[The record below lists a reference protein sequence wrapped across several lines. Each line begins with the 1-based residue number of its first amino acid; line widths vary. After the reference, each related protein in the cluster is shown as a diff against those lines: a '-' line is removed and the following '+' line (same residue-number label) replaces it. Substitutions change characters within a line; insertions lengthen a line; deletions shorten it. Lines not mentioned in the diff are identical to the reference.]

1 MIELKAQTIKNKI
14 IEICGYFEK
23 INGKHEL
30 SYRDGYDKEKVINE
44 IKNIQKSINQ
54 NDAVTLAFVGEYNA
68 GKTSII
74 NLLTNNDYLVS
85 SNVGT
90 LNATKT
96 QWNDYIIIDTP
107 GMGGGRPEHD
117 EETKKWLAEA
127 DLLIYILTTDLLTN
141 FSGERFSNI
150 IKNFNRNQE
159 LMLVMNM
166 IDQEGNDIEV
176 YKEELQS
183 FIEPIPLSEF
193 YPTFISAEYMYKSIQ
208 QVDDE
213 DKSYYRKESNF
224 DIFIETLNVF
234 LMNKKQKAILSTPL
248 TRIYS
253 LSQTFELK
261 SEFDKEIELLNYK
274 IQLFN
279 ETEKSFIQLNN
290 SYSLDLKSCVDET
303 SGEIFRS
310 LDNPLKDFKE
320 YIENEFEKLSKT
332 VSGKV
337 EIFVN
342 DSTTLLSEFEK
353 ENLEIDNSALA
364 KEIAEKIKN
373 SEKLRNIFENIPKT
387 KFTNQDDK
395 TSYYDEFLNQAK
407 NINKKFGGENI
418 DSNSKILNSNN
429 FLDLSTKLLSKLD
442 TKVITTTMRNLGYK
456 FVRGEAVALRSTVSK
471 TTAKSIPYL
480 NILATAWEVGSHFYN
495 KKQVKKQETKLRE
508 FKESLSNSLNEVILE
523 AIKMTDTDLKNP
535 IINNLLTLKLLYNTK
550 KQELLEFSKTNKD
563 VVSEI
568 ENKREYCLS
577 LHEEIYS

>member
-1 MIELKAQTIKNKI
+1 MIELKTQTIKTKI
-14 IEICGYFEK
+14 IEICKYFEG
-23 INGKHEL
+23 INCKYEL
-30 SYRDGYDKEKVINE
+30 SYRDGYDKEKVLNE
-44 IKNIQKSINQ
+44 INSIQKSINQ
-54 NDAVTLAFVGEYNA
+54 NDAVTIAFVGEYNA

-90 LNATKT
+90 QKATKT
-96 QWNDYIIIDTP
+96 QWNDYILIDTP
-107 GMGGGRPEHD
+107 GMGSGKPEHD

-166 IDQEGNDIEV
+166 IDQEGNHIEV

-193 YPTFISAEYMYKSIQ
+193 YPTFISAEYMHKSMQ
-208 QVDDE
+208 QVDEE
-213 DKSYYRKESNF
+213 DKNYYRKESNF
-224 DIFIETLNVF
+224 DIFIETLNGF

-253 LSQTFELK
+253 LSQTFEIK
-261 SEFDKEIELLNYK
+261 SDFDKEIELLNYK

-279 ETEKSFIQLNN
+279 ETEKSLVQLNKN
-290 SYSLDLKSCVDET
+290 YNLDLKSCVDET

-310 LDNPLKDFKE
+310 LENPPKDFKE

-337 EIFVN
+337 EILVN

-353 ENLEIDNSALA
+353 ENLEIDNSYLA

-373 SEKLRNIFENIPKT
+373 SEKLRDIFENISIT
-387 KFTNQDDK
+387 KFTNQDNK

-407 NINKKFGGENI
+407 NINNKFGGENI

-442 TKVITTTMRNLGYK
+442 TKVITNTMRKLGYK

-480 NILATAWEVGSHFYN
+480 NILASAWDVGSHFYN
-495 KKQVKKQETKLRE
+495 KKQDKKQEIKLRE
-508 FKESLSNSLNEVILE
+508 FKESLKNSLNDIILE
-523 AIKMTDTDLKNP
+523 TIKMTDKDLINP
-535 IINNLLTLKLLYNTK
+535 ITNNLVTLKLLYNTK
-550 KQELLEFSKTNKD
+550 KQELLEFSKTNKEI
-563 VVSEI
+563 VSEI
-568 ENKREYCLS
+568 ESKREFCLS
-577 LHEEIYS
+577 LHEVIYN

>member
-1 MIELKAQTIKNKI
+1 MIELKAQTIKNKT
-14 IEICGYFEK
+14 IEICEYFEG
-23 INGKHEL
+23 INSKYEF

-44 IKNIQKSINQ
+44 IKNIQQSINQ
-54 NDAVTLAFVGEYNA
+54 NDPVTLAFVGEYNA

-90 LNATKT
+90 LTATKT

-107 GMGGGRPEHD
+107 GMGSGRPEHD

-141 FSGERFSNI
+141 FSGERFSKI

-159 LMLVMNM
+159 LMLVTNM

-208 QVDDE
+208 QVDAE

-253 LSQTFELK
+253 LSQTFEIK
-261 SEFDKEIELLNYK
+261 SEFDKEIELLNHK

-279 ETEKSFIQLNN
+279 ETEKSLIQLNN
-290 SYSLDLKSCVDET
+290 NFSLDLKSCVSQT
-303 SGEIFRS
+303 SGDVFRS
-310 LDNPLKDFKE
+310 LDNPPKDFKE
-320 YIENEFEKLSKT
+320 YIENEFKQFSET
-332 VSGKV
+332 VSSKV
-337 EIFVN
+337 EILIN

-353 ENLEIDNSALA
+353 ENSEIDNSELA
-364 KEIAEKIKN
+364 KEITAKIKK
-373 SEKLRNIFENIPKT
+373 SEKLRNIFENISKT
-387 KFTNQDDK
+387 KFTNQNNK

-407 NINKKFGGENI
+407 NINNKFGGENMT
-418 DSNSKILNSNN
+418 SNSKILNSSN
-429 FLDLSTKLLSKLD
+429 FLELSTKLLSKID
-442 TKVITTTMRNLGYK
+442 TKTITTTMRSLGYK
-456 FVRGEAVALRSTVSK
+456 FARGQAVKLRSTISK
-471 TTAKSIPYL
+471 KIIKSTPIL
-480 NILATAWEVGSHFYN
+480 NIAGVAWDIGLHFYN
-495 KKQVKKQETKLRE
+495 KNQDEKQETKLRE
-508 FKESLSNSLNEVILE
+508 FKESLKESLNGVILE
-523 AIKMTDTDLKNP
+523 AIKMTDTDLINP
-535 IINNLLTLKLLYNTK
+535 ITNDLLTLKLLYNTK
-550 KQELLEFSKTNKD
+550 KQEILEFSETNKEL
-563 VVSEI
+563 VSEI
-568 ENKREYCLS
+568 ESKREYCLS
-577 LHEEIYS
+577 LHEAIYN